1 MADIKT
7 DVGSLMA
14 ELNGQTEENAGEEM
28 RPETR
33 EESSQIKEIVRDEFG
48 RMMIHYISL
57 QEALKLQQRIE
68 LIAHEDENFE
78 GDGVYGFETGQHKDA
93 ALAHRFSFYQRT
105 NGRVLKYEYK

>member
-1 MADIKT
+1 MADIMT

-14 ELNGQTEENAGEEM
+14 ELNGQKEETADASM
-28 RPETR
+28 KPENR
-33 EESSQIKEIVRDEFG
+33 EESSQIKEIIRDESG
-48 RMMIHYISL
+48 QMMIHFISL
-57 QEALKLQQRIE
+57 QEALKLQQRME

-78 GDGVYGFETGQHKDA
+78 GDGVYGFVTGEHKDA